1 MALLNIG
8 QGNADDVFY
17 RYKMPSIQSKIEGR
31 GNGIKTNIVNMVE
44 VAKALARPPSYT
56 TKYFGCELGAQ
67 SKFDE
72 KTGTSIVNGAHDK
85 AILLNLLEGFIK
97 RFVQCFACGN
107 PETEV
112 GITKSEN
119 ITLQCKACGNV
130 SNVDMRHKLTTF
142 ILKNPPAGVGGKKDK
157 DAKKLR
163 RAEQERLEAGDAV
176 DAAEK
181 AAKKEAKRA
190 LKEQMEKEEV
200 EAKAAKKEKKRLAKE
215 AAANGITL
223 EDDKDENDGSNDD
236 DEEDIADN
244 GVQWSTDVSAA
255 AQATRANEQL
265 TNASR
270 KMVSVKD
277 PAEILREQA
286 MKDAAAE
293 ALARSKAAQ
302 EAAVAAAATA
312 EALKKATLEDDD
324 EDDEDDDEEDEK
336 EMIDGLRMF
345 AQSHTP
351 AQLAAFLPQLP
362 VDNSECIKLLV
373 LALFADDA
381 SPILP
386 RIEAKQA
393 FLKEAC
399 AEDAILQYALLVSV
413 ELLLGVKSP
422 ELSKDI
428 AHVLKL
434 LYDTDLVDEDVILK
448 WHDKANAAK
457 EMGVDAGT
465 AAELR
470 KISFPVVDWLRT
482 AESADESDEE

>member
-17 RYKMPSIQSKIEGR
+17 RYKMPSLQSKIEGR

-112 GITKSEN
+112 GIAKGEN

-130 SNVDMRHKLTTF
+130 SHVDMRHKLTTF

-181 AAKKEAKRA
+181 AAKKEARRA
-190 LKEQMEKEEV
+190 LREQMEKEEV
-200 EAKAAKKEKKRLAKE
+200 EAKAARKEKRRLAKE

-223 EDDKDENDGSNDD
+223 EDDKDEKDGSNDD
-236 DEEDIADN
+236 DDEEDKADD

-255 AQATRANEQL
+255 AQAARAIEQL
-265 TNASR
+265 TDASR

-286 MKDAAAE
+286 IKDAAAE
-293 ALARSKAAQ
+293 ALARSKAAE
-302 EAAVAAAATA
+302 EAAAAAAATA
-312 EALKKATLEDDD
+312 EALKQATLEDDD
-324 EDDEDDDEEDEK
+324 EDDEEDEEDE
-336 EMIDGLRMF
+336 EDMIEGLRMF

-362 VDNSECIKLLV
+362 VDDSERIKLLV

-386 RIEAKQA
+386 RIKAKQA

-399 AEDAILQYALLVSV
+399 AENALLQYALLVSV
-413 ELLLGVKSP
+413 ELLLGLKSP

-428 AHVLKL
+428 AHVLKHM
-434 LYDTDLVDEDVILK
+434 YDTDLVAEEVILE

-470 KISFPVVDWLRT
+470 KTSFPVVNWLRT
-482 AESADESDEE
+482 AESDDESDEE